1 MSLIKDKKEIESIIE
16 CGKRLAGVLGIV
28 AKSVKAGMTT
38 DDLDK
43 IAMIEI
49 EKLGDIPAFLGY
61 TPEGIRNPYPSA
73 LCVSI
78 NEEVVHGIP
87 SKKRIIKEGDI
98 VSVDLGLKHNGL
110 FCDHAKTVAVG
121 KVSKEIQNLLKDT
134 KKALELGIEQARV
147 GNTTGDIG
155 SAIESVAKN
164 GNYGLVKILS
174 GHGVGKKIHDDPY
187 VPNYGKPGQ
196 GTKLVEGM
204 VIAIEPMFTLGK
216 GHVRALSD
224 EYTYVTKDKSMS
236 AHFEHTVL
244 ITASGP
250 KILTI

>member
-1 MSLIKDKKEIESIIE
+1 MSIIKDKKEIESIIE
-16 CGKRLAGVLGIV
+16 CGKRLAGVLDIV
-28 AKSVKAGMTT
+28 AKYVKAGMST

-43 IAMIEI
+43 IARAEI
-49 EKLGDIPAFLGY
+49 EKLGDTPAFLGY
-61 TPEGIRNPYPSA
+61 TPEGIRTPYPSA

-87 SKKRIIKEGDI
+87 SKKRIIKEGDV
-98 VSVDLGLKHNGL
+98 VSVDLGLKHKGL
-110 FCDHAKTVAVG
+110 FCDHAKTVTVG
-121 KVSKEIQNLLKDT
+121 EVSKEIQNLVKDT
-134 KKALELGIEQARV
+134 KRALELGIAQARI

-155 SAIESVAKN
+155 NAVQSVAET
-164 GNYGLVKILS
+164 GRYGLVKILS

-196 GTKLVEGM
+196 GAKLVEGM

>member
-1 MSLIKDKKEIESIIE
+1 MSIIKDKKEIESIIE
-16 CGKRLAGVLGIV
+16 CGKRLASVLDIV

-43 IAMIEI
+43 IARDEI
-49 EKLGDIPAFLGY
+49 EKLGDTPAFLGY
-61 TPEGIRNPYPSA
+61 TPEGIRTPYPSA

-87 SKKRIIKEGDI
+87 SKKRIIKEGDV
-98 VSVDLGLKHNGL
+98 VSVDLGLRHNGL
-110 FCDHAKTVAVG
+110 FCDHAKTVIVG
-121 KVSKEIQNLLKDT
+121 KVSKEIQDLVKDT
-134 KKALELGIEQARV
+134 KKALELGIAQARI

-155 SAIESVAKN
+155 NAVQSVAEN
-164 GNYGLVKILS
+164 GKYGLVKILS

-196 GTKLVEGM
+196 GAKLVEGM

-216 GHVRALSD
+216 GHVRALRD